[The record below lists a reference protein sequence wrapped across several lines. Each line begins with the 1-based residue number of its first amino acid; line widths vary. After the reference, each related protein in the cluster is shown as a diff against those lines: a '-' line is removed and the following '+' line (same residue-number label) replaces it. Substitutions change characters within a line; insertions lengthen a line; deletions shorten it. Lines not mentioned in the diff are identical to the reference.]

1 METGDG
7 EREIDLLSRS
17 LFSFLSGSSV
27 SVMGKARGREGRG
40 VDGHC
45 DNCHGRFMQIDDKLN
60 KAFIPKLKVIK
71 THLKRR
77 RNGPQFLHLKI
88 GIVIMLTP
96 IEPESSFLNSLIHSF
111 ILN

>member
-7 EREIDLLSRS
+7 QVEIDLLSRS

-27 SVMGKARGREGRG
+27 SVTGKAGVGEGRG

-45 DNCHGRFMQIDDKLN
+45 DNCHGRFMQINDKLN
-60 KAFIPKLKVIK
+60 KTFIPKLKMIK
-71 THLKRR
+71 NHLRPR

-96 IEPESSFLNSLIHSF
+96 IEPKSSFLNSLIHSF
-111 ILN
+111 IHS